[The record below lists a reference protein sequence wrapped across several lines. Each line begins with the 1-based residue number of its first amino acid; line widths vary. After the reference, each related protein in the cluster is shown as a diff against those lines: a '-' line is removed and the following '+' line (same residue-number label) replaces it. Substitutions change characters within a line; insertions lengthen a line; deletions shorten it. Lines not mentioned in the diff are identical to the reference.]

1 MLRIAARIGPDWL
14 ERPDDL
20 TLLKQI
26 GIDFVDTT
34 IDAFAEY
41 RSNGRRLNRDDV
53 SRTLGILESA
63 GLRMERCQVTHDDL
77 RNAFLCQPGGQ
88 AEIDDLSANTAI
100 LGEFDIPVLGIQ
112 VFHSRQVVSWNDTIS
127 WPEGRG
133 GSTHLRQDLNAALDR
148 PARPDAP
155 SREQLWEGTLDVYRQ
170 VLPVAEDSGVLVAT
184 HGVDPPVPSVHGVP
198 QILYNFADFDRLFDE
213 LPSPNNGMTYCIG
226 TRYESGEDVLAG
238 IEKYGRQDRLFHV
251 HFRNVV
257 GTIPDGG
264 VYDEVAPDE
273 GDMDMF
279 RIAQALDEVGYKGVL
294 DYDHPNAVNLTGDD
308 PQHRIYVAYLT
319 GYNRA
324 ISQAVA
330 SAAGQKVQLPAER
343 VFARPRCGAG
353 LKSRPTSRQFL
364 LVYDRSVGVQPR
376 IDLAGREGNLLSR
389 VGL

>member
-20 TLLKQI
+20 ALLKQI

-100 LGEFDIPVLGIQ
+100 LGEFDIPVLSIQ

-148 PARPDAP
+148 PTRPDAP
-155 SREQLWEGTLDVYRQ
+155 SREQLWDGTLDVYRQ

-213 LPSPNNGMTYCIG
+213 LPSPNNGLTYCIG

-264 VYDEVAPDE
+264 VYDEVPPDE

-330 SAAGQKVQLPAER
+330 SAAGQKVQPSAER
-343 VFARPRCGAG
+343 GFCTERPYGAAPNLHCHSAR
-353 LKSRPTSRQFL
+353 
-364 LVYDRSVGVQPR
+364 LV
-376 IDLAGREGNLLSR
+376 
-389 VGL
+389 

>member
-20 TLLKQI
+20 ALLKQI

-148 PARPDAP
+148 PTRPDAP
-155 SREQLWEGTLDVYRQ
+155 GREQLWEGTLDVYRQ

-279 RIAQALDEVGYKGVL
+279 RIAQALYEVGYKGVL

-330 SAAGQKVQLPAER
+330 SAAGQKVQP
-343 VFARPRCGAG
+343 
-353 LKSRPTSRQFL
+353 S
-364 LVYDRSVGVQPR
+364 
-376 IDLAGREGNLLSR
+376 
-389 VGL
+389 